1 MATMR
6 DKLIS
11 YDFLPINGAL
21 FDEEPDF
28 DVEDASIDPR
38 WAESADLTM
47 PIQFCYSE

>member
-1 MATMR
+1 MC

-11 YDFLPINGAL
+11 YDFLPINSAL

-28 DVEDASIDPR
+28 ETEDASIDPR
-38 WAESADLTM
+38 WAESADLSM